1 MIMQLLWRTSSTTRT
16 ERARGGLPC
25 QELHL
30 KKIRTLFNQLDS
42 DEAGLITYEMLKDN
56 FKKAD
61 VSEYFESLGLD
72 VTDAWTFF
80 KLLDLDRGGE
90 RCVY

>member
-1 MIMQLLWRTSSTTRT
+1 M
-16 ERARGGLPC
+16 
-25 QELHL
+25 

-42 DEAGLITYEMLKDN
+42 DEAGLITFEMLKDN

-72 VTDAWTFF
+72 VSDAWTFF

-90 RCVY
+90 SRESRDFGIFQVAQWRSKSSY